1 MARLTHRLSKL
12 ALAACLLAFAAGV
25 WVAHRTPATGYELS
39 VYAATPEATWVGVGA
54 ALVVGGVVALTAPR
68 ESRLHDA
75 ALVAVGSA
83 ALAVFALP
91 LLRGYAYHGG
101 GDALTHLGW
110 ARELADGSLA
120 VTELLY
126 PGVHTTGAFVADA
139 AGVGLPRAML
149 YVVLVAVP
157 VVYLLFVPLTVQAL
171 GGGRRAL
178 AVGAV
183 AAALFVPI
191 NNVSVH
197 PVAHPTS
204 QAILLSAFVFYL
216 LFAYVAAP
224 AAERTTASPAPA
236 GSGRSRFDAVT
247 GLGALLALAAVAFVF
262 VHPQQAVNLAAA
274 LVAVAAL
281 RGLLR
286 YWDAGAATQHRPV
299 YAQTAVLVAALA
311 VWAPRF
317 ERVGGATSATFGS
330 LLSRGATAGGVVSQR
345 SSSLTE
351 VGGSIGE
358 LFVKLFLPAAV
369 LSVLAAGLA
378 AVVLSH
384 RFRAND
390 DALAGYAAAS
400 TVPLAGAFLVTFA
413 ADLGDQYFR
422 YLGFLMVPVTVLGAA
437 AVGRLS
443 DRLDAASGR
452 RVGAVVAVVLL
463 VGLLPVGALAVHPS
477 PYMYQPNSQVTESEF
492 GGYAA
497 TFDAREESVPF
508 AGIRGGPRRFVD
520 YHYGTEYTDR
530 ELEFPGDREGV
541 PEAVFA
547 AGNYTTAYEADRYV
561 TVTRGAYLR
570 EVVMYD
576 GFRYP
581 ASGFDALEA
590 TPGVARVRSND
601 GFTLYRVDAD
611 ADDDDDD
618 E

>member
-12 ALAACLLAFAAGV
+12 ALAACLLALAAGV
-25 WVAHRTPATGYELS
+25 WVAHRTPATEYELS
-39 VYAATPEATWVGVGA
+39 IYAATPETTWVGVGA
-54 ALVVGGVVALTAPR
+54 ALVGGGVVALTAPR
-68 ESRLHDA
+68 ESRCHDA
-75 ALVAVGSA
+75 ALLAVGSA
-83 ALAVFALP
+83 GLAVFALP
-91 LLRGYAYHGG
+91 LLRGYAYQGG

-120 VTELLY
+120 VTDLLY
-126 PGVHTTGAFVADA
+126 PGVHTTSAFVADA
-139 AGVGLPRAML
+139 AGVALPQAML
-149 YVVLVAVP
+149 YVVLVAFP
-157 VVYLLFVPLTVQAL
+157 VVYLLFVPLAVQAL

-178 AVGAV
+178 AVGTV
-183 AAALFVPI
+183 AAALFVPV

-224 AAERTTASPAPA
+224 AAERTAASPAPT
-236 GSGRSRFDAVT
+236 GSRSRFDAVT

-262 VHPQQAVNLAAA
+262 VHPQQAVNLA
-274 LVAVAAL
+274 LVFVAVAVL

-286 YWDAGAATQHRPV
+286 HWTTGPATQHRPV
-299 YAQTAVLVAALA
+299 YAQTAVLVAVLA

-317 ERVGGATSATFGS
+317 DRVGGATEATFSS
-330 LLSRGATAGGVVSQR
+330 LLARGATAGGVVSQR
-345 SSSLTE
+345 SASLSE

-369 LSVLAAGLA
+369 LSVLAAGL
-378 AVVLSH
+378 VGLVLYH

-390 DALAGYAAAS
+390 DALAGYAAAGM
-400 TVPLAGAFLVTFA
+400 VPLTGAFVVMFA

-437 AVGRLS
+437 AVGRLG
-443 DRLDAASGR
+443 DHVDAASGR

-463 VGLLPVGALAVHPS
+463 VGLLPVGVLAVHPS
-477 PYMYQPNSQVTESEF
+477 PYMYQANGQVTDSEF

-497 TFDAREESVPF
+497 TFETREDGVPF
-508 AGIRGGPRRFVD
+508 AGVRGGPRRFVD

-530 ELEFPGDREGV
+530 ALEFPGDREGI
-541 PEAVFA
+541 PEGVFA
-547 AGNYTTAYEADRYV
+547 AGNYTAAYDTDRYV

-570 EVVMYD
+570 EVVLYD

-581 ASGFDALEA
+581 AAGFDALEA
-590 TPGVARVRSND
+590 TPGVNRVRSND
-601 GFTLYRVDAD
+601 GYTLYRVDAA
-611 ADDDDDD
+611 ADPDD

>member
-1 MARLTHRLSKL
+1 MATLTHRLSKL
-12 ALAACLLAFAAGV
+12 ALAACLFAFAAGV

-39 VYAATPEATWVGVGA
+39 IYAATPTATWVGVGA
-54 ALVVGGVVALTAPR
+54 ALVVGGVLALTASR

-83 ALAVFALP
+83 SLAVFALP

-126 PGVHTTGAFVADA
+126 PGVHTTSVIVADA

-149 YVVLVAVP
+149 YVVLVAAP
-157 VVYLLFVPLTVQAL
+157 VVYLLFVPLTVQVL

-178 AVGAV
+178 AVGAI
-183 AAALFVPI
+183 AAAMFVPV

-224 AAERTTASPAPA
+224 AAERTASSPAPS
-236 GSGRSRFDAVT
+236 GSRSRFGAVT
-247 GLGALLALAAVAFVF
+247 GLGALLAAAAVAFVF
-262 VHPQQAVNLAAA
+262 VHPQQAVNLAFVF
-274 LVAVAAL
+274 VAVAVL

-286 YWDAGAATQHRPV
+286 YWTTGPATQHRPV

-317 ERVGGATSATFGS
+317 ERVGGATEATFSS
-330 LLSRGATAGGVVSQR
+330 LLARGATAGGVVSQR
-345 SSSLTE
+345 SASLTE
-351 VGGSIGE
+351 VGGSLGE
-358 LFVKLFLPAAV
+358 LFVKLFLPGAV
-369 LSVLAAGLA
+369 LSVLTAGLVG
-378 AVVLSH
+378 VVLYH
-384 RFRAND
+384 RFRAHD
-390 DALAGYAAAS
+390 DALTGYAAAS
-400 TVPLAGAFLVTFA
+400 MVPLTGAFVVMFA

-437 AVGRLS
+437 AVGRLA
-443 DRLDAASGR
+443 DHLDATSGR
-452 RVGAVVAVVLL
+452 HVGAVVAVVLL
-463 VGLLPVGALAVHPS
+463 VGMLPVGAMAVHPS

-497 TFDAREESVPF
+497 TFETREENVPF
-508 AGIRGGPRRFVD
+508 TGIRGGPRRFVD

-530 ELEFPGDREGV
+530 QLEFPGDRASIPEG
-541 PEAVFA
+541 VFA
-547 AGNYTTAYEADRYV
+547 AGNYTTAYEADRYI

-581 ASGFDALEA
+581 ASGFEAFEA
-590 TPGVARVRSND
+590 TPGVNRVRSN
-601 GFTLYRVDAD
+601 GGYTLYRI
-611 ADDDDDD
+611 
-618 E
+618 ETEE